1 MNFEVCATTYE
12 EGGRTVAWKRGL
24 NFVEAVEEAGSWG
37 MAAESVAEFAALIHK
52 TAFAKPEDE
61 LEWSECYVEKM
72 DADPF
77 TVYIGV
83 EL

>member
-1 MNFEVCATTYE
+1 MKFEISAYTYE
-12 EGGRTVAWKRGL
+12 EGGQTVAWKRNL
-24 NFVEAVEEAGSWG
+24 DFVEAVEEVGSWG
-37 MAAESVAEFAALIHK
+37 MTAESVAEFAALIHK
-52 TAFAKPEDE
+52 TAFAKPEDG